1 MWAVIVNTIAIVAG
15 CAIGLLVRRGL
26 PERISDALMKGL
38 GLCTVVIGVQ
48 GTVAEPNILVMIVSS
63 VVGLAV
69 GEALDVDGHVNRW
82 TERLTSR
89 FTGPGE
95 GTKVARAFITSCLVM
110 NVGAM
115 TIVGSLDAGLGAGYD
130 MLYTKSLLDFVS
142 GIMMTAAMGVGVFGS
157 ALFTFVFQGGI
168 VLLAGLIAP
177 LMSDALITELACTG
191 SLMILATGLNMIE
204 VTKFKILNFV
214 PGLLVVPLA
223 MWALGAA
230 GLLAA

>member
-26 PERISDALMKGL
+26 PERISDVLMRGL
-38 GLCTVVIGVQ
+38 GLCTIVIGVQ
-48 GTVAEPNILVMIVSS
+48 GAVAEPNVLVMIIAT

-69 GEALDVDGHVNRW
+69 GEALDIDGHVNRW
-82 TERLTSR
+82 TERLTGR
-89 FTGPGE
+89 LTGPGQ
-95 GTKVARAFITSCLVM
+95 GTAIARAFVTSCLVM

-115 TIVGSLDAGLGAGYD
+115 TIVGSLDAGLGAGFD
-130 MLYTKSLLDFVS
+130 LLYTKSVLDFVS

-157 ALFTFVFQGGI
+157 ALFTLVFQGAI
-168 VLLAGLIAP
+168 VLLAGVIAP
-177 LMSDALITELACTG
+177 FMSDALILELSCTG

-204 VTKFKILNFV
+204 VTTFKILNLV
-214 PGLLVVPLA
+214 PALLVVPLA

-230 GLLAA
+230 GLLA

>member
-26 PERISDALMKGL
+26 PERISDVLMRGL
-38 GLCTVVIGVQ
+38 GLCTIVIGVQ
-48 GTVAEPNILVMIVSS
+48 GAVAEPNVLVMIIAT

-69 GEALDVDGHVNRW
+69 GEALDIDGHVSRW
-82 TERLTSR
+82 TERLTGR
-89 FTGPGE
+89 LTGPGQ
-95 GTKVARAFITSCLVM
+95 GTAIARAFVTSCLVM

-115 TIVGSLDAGLGAGYD
+115 TIVGSLDAGLGAGFD
-130 MLYTKSLLDFVS
+130 LLYTKSVLDFVS

-157 ALFTFVFQGGI
+157 ALFTLVFQGAV
-168 VLLAGLIAP
+168 VLLAGVIAP
-177 LMSDALITELACTG
+177 FMSDALILELSCTG

-204 VTKFKILNFV
+204 VTSFKILNLV
-214 PGLLVVPLA
+214 PALLVVPLA

-230 GLLAA
+230 GLLA